1 MFNNKIFKNLY
12 TKPKIFVIIFTMKLK
27 FKKRCPRCGNKVSA
41 ELALCPDCSLNFQK
55 FDEATNKEAKLAI
68 KLKENH
74 RVLLRQGCPSDV
86 KKWKLILIAIF
97 LGFMGAHHYYVGR
110 YKMGLFY
117 SIFFVVGVVNA
128 VVTTILKVMP
138 TGDLWQIFTLLVL
151 VWGAVLVMWIIDI
164 AKILLNKYKIPVG
177 RE

>member
-1 MFNNKIFKNLY
+1 
-12 TKPKIFVIIFTMKLK
+12 
-27 FKKRCPRCGNKVSA
+27 
-41 ELALCPDCSLNFQK
+41 
-55 FDEATNKEAKLAI
+55 
-68 KLKENH
+68 
-74 RVLLRQGCPSDV
+74 
-86 KKWKLILIAIF
+86 
-97 LGFMGAHHYYVGR
+97 MGAHHYYVGR